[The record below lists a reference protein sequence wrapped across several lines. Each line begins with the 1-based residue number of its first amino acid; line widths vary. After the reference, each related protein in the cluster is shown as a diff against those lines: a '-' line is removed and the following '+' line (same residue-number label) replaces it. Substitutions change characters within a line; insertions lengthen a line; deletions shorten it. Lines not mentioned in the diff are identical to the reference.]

1 MKGERLHRWLTLGA
15 NLGVLIGILLL
26 IAELSQ
32 NLTAVRAQTRH
43 DLSSDIVELFT
54 QVAGNAQLA
63 SVRRRADSGE
73 PLTPDETYQYDLI
86 TRAFFRYWEDVHYQ
100 FRQGLY
106 DEVEFSRQRDAWQ
119 AYAGESAA
127 LVAWWCRNRS
137 QFSPEFAE
145 EFDGILTRY
154 TCS

>member
-1 MKGERLHRWLTLGA
+1 MKSERVHRWLTLAA
-15 NLGVLIGILLL
+15 NLGVLIGIVLL

-54 QVAGNAQLA
+54 QVAGNEQLA
-63 SVRRRADSGE
+63 SVRRRADAGE
-73 PLTPDETYQYDLI
+73 PLNPDETYQYELI

-106 DEVEFSRQRDAWQ
+106 DEIEFSRQRGAWR

-127 LVAWWCRNRS
+127 LVTWWCRNRS

-145 EFDGILTRY
+145 DFDAILTRY
-154 TCS
+154 TCK

>member
-1 MKGERLHRWLTLGA
+1 MKSESVHRWLTLAA
-15 NLGVLIGILLL
+15 NLGVLVGILLL

-43 DLSSDIVELFT
+43 DLSSDVVELFT

-63 SVRRRADSGE
+63 SLRRRADAGE
-73 PLTPDETYQYDLI
+73 PLTADETYQYELI

-106 DEVEFSRQRDAWQ
+106 DEIEFARQRDAWK
-119 AYAGESAA
+119 AYAGESEA
-127 LVAWWCRNRS
+127 LVTWWCGNRS

-145 EFDGILTRY
+145 DFDGILTRY
-154 TCS
+154 RCT